1 MSYYLFSVNGK
12 GISYKD
18 FLFRILDELSFFKLW
33 KEKLERKEK
42 GKERVEIN

>member
-1 MSYYLFSVNGK
+1 MSYYLFSVNGE

-33 KEKLERKEK
+33 KEK
-42 GKERVEIN
+42 

>member
-18 FLFRILDELSFFKLW
+18 SLFRILDEI
-33 KEKLERKEK
+33 K
-42 GKERVEIN
+42 GFYD